1 MLLSF
6 NCLIVSTTKNVF
18 DIVYFSRVLRTD
30 NPAVTLRDLDPSD
43 RQSLDSDLEVGFD
56 RHYQSIIFLL
66 LPFFIKFDFLVQTID
81 SMMLCISFVNAMI
94 SASEF
99 LLSFETS

>member
-1 MLLSF
+1 M
-6 NCLIVSTTKNVF
+6 F

-56 RHYQSIIFLL
+56 GHYQSIIFLL
-66 LPFFIKFDFLVQTID
+66 LPFYIKLDFLGSNYWFYV
-81 SMMLCISFVNAMI
+81 MLYISFVNAMI

-99 LLSFETS
+99 LSSFETS